1 MAGWKEISGASP
13 YSTWRIT
20 SNQERVDNLC
30 QIPSKFQLP
39 YVATSARATRVA
51 SAWQVIYGHGEE
63 PKHVVLPGHATTL
76 AARVPNAILDLDIEG
91 ESHLAMIK
99 DIQRH
104 AIRPELQ
111 HIDLLTVKRGE
122 RVEIEVPVHV
132 EGEPAVGAV
141 ANQEETVLL
150 VEADA
155 LKAPEALTVTIEG
168 REAGA
173 HVLAS
178 DVELPSG
185 VTLVAD
191 AELLI
196 VNVSEPEELD
206 VPEPGE
212 EGENAP
218 EGDIV
223 EASEESDQAG
233 EAHDSDNSK
242 H

>member
-1 MAGWKEISGASP
+1 MSETIKISAIVRTEFGKGYARRIRMAG
-13 YSTWRIT
+13 
-20 SNQERVDNLC
+20 D
-30 QIPSKFQLP
+30 IP
-39 YVATSARATRVA
+39 A
-51 SAWQVIYGHGEE
+51 VIYGHGEE

-91 ESHLAMIK
+91 DSHLAMIK

-104 AIRPELQ
+104 PIRPELQ

-122 RVEIEVPVHV
+122 RVEIEIPVHV

-155 LKAPEALTVTIEG
+155 LKAPEALVVNIEG
-168 REAGA
+168 REAGD
-173 HVLAS
+173 HVHAS
-178 DVELPSG
+178 DVELPAG

-191 AELLI
+191 AELLV
-196 VNVSEPEELD
+196 VNISEPEELD
-206 VPEPGE
+206 VPEVGE

-218 EGDIV
+218 EGA
-223 EASEESDQAG
+223 EADAQVD
-233 EAHDSDNSK
+233 EAK
-242 H
+242 

>member
-20 SNQERVDNLC
+20 SNQERVDNSC

-39 YVATSARATRVA
+39 YVATSARATRA
-51 SAWQVIYGHGEE
+51 VIYGHGEE

-155 LKAPEALTVTIEG
+155 LKAPEALTVSIEG

>member
-1 MAGWKEISGASP
+1 MSDTIKISATVRSDFGKGYARRIRMAG
-13 YSTWRIT
+13 
-20 SNQERVDNLC
+20 D
-30 QIPSKFQLP
+30 IP
-39 YVATSARATRVA
+39 A
-51 SAWQVIYGHGEE
+51 VIYGHGEE

-104 AIRPELQ
+104 AILQ

-155 LKAPEALTVTIEG
+155 LKAPEALTVSIEG

>member
-1 MAGWKEISGASP
+1 MSGAEKISANVRDDFGKGYARRIRMAG
-13 YSTWRIT
+13 
-20 SNQERVDNLC
+20 D
-30 QIPSKFQLP
+30 IP
-39 YVATSARATRVA
+39 A
-51 SAWQVIYGHGEE
+51 VIYGHGED
-63 PKHVVLPGHATTL
+63 PKHVVLPGHQTTL
-76 AARVPNAILDLDIEG
+76 AARTPNAIFDLDIEG
-91 ESHLAMIK
+91 TSVLAMVK

-104 AIRPELQ
+104 PIRPEIQ
-111 HIDLLTVKRGE
+111 HMDLLIVKRGE
-122 RVEIEVPVHV
+122 RVEIEVPLIV
-132 EGEPAVGAV
+132 EGEPVVGAV
-141 ANQEETVLL
+141 ANQEESVLL

-155 LKAPEALTVTIEG
+155 IKAPESITVNIEG
-168 REAGA
+168 REVGA

-178 DVELPSG
+178 DVELPAD

-196 VNVSEPEELD
+196 VNISEPEELD

-223 EASEESDQAG
+223 EATEESDQVG
-233 EAHDSDNSK
+233 ESNDSDNSK

>member
-1 MAGWKEISGASP
+1 MSETIKISAIVRTEFGKGYARRIRMAG
-13 YSTWRIT
+13 
-20 SNQERVDNLC
+20 D
-30 QIPSKFQLP
+30 IP
-39 YVATSARATRVA
+39 A
-51 SAWQVIYGHGEE
+51 VIYGHGEE

-91 ESHLAMIK
+91 DSHLAMIK

-104 AIRPELQ
+104 PIRPELQ

-122 RVEIEVPVHV
+122 RVEIEIPVHV

-155 LKAPEALTVTIEG
+155 LKAPEALIVNIEG
-168 REAGA
+168 REAGD
-173 HVLAS
+173 HVHAS
-178 DVELPSG
+178 DVELPAG

-191 AELLI
+191 AELLV
-196 VNVSEPEELD
+196 VNISEPEELD
-206 VPEPGE
+206 VPEVGE

-218 EGDIV
+218 EGA
-223 EASEESDQAG
+223 EADAQVD
-233 EAHDSDNSK
+233 EAK
-242 H
+242 

>member
-1 MAGWKEISGASP
+1 MSDNIKLAATLREDFGKGYARRIRMAG
-13 YSTWRIT
+13 
-20 SNQERVDNLC
+20 D
-30 QIPSKFQLP
+30 IP
-39 YVATSARATRVA
+39 A
-51 SAWQVIYGHGEE
+51 VIYGHGED

-76 AARVPNAILDLDIEG
+76 AARTANVILDLDIEG
-91 ESHLAMIK
+91 ESVLTMVK

-104 AIRPELQ
+104 PIRPEIQ
-111 HIDLLTVKRGE
+111 HMDLLIVKRGE
-122 RVEIEVPVHV
+122 RVEIEVPLTVQGEVAV
-132 EGEPAVGAV
+132 EAV

-155 LKAPEALTVTIEG
+155 LNSPDEIVVDIEG
-168 REAGA
+168 RGVGEHVHAG
-173 HVLAS
+173 
-178 DVELPSG
+178 DVKLPAG

-191 AELLI
+191 EELLI
-196 VNVSEPEELD
+196 VNISEPEVLD

-212 EGENAP
+212 EGETDAEGNVQEDAEP
-218 EGDIV
+218 VDGDIV

>member
-1 MAGWKEISGASP
+1 MSDNIKLAATLREDFGKGYARRIRMAG
-13 YSTWRIT
+13 
-20 SNQERVDNLC
+20 D
-30 QIPSKFQLP
+30 IP
-39 YVATSARATRVA
+39 A
-51 SAWQVIYGHGEE
+51 VIYGHGED

-76 AARVPNAILDLDIEG
+76 AARTANVILDLDIEG
-91 ESHLAMIK
+91 ESVLPMVK

-104 AIRPELQ
+104 PIRPEIQ
-111 HIDLLTVKRGE
+111 HMDLLIVKRGE
-122 RVEIEVPVHV
+122 RVEIEVPLTVQGEVAV
-132 EGEPAVGAV
+132 EAV

-155 LKAPEALTVTIEG
+155 LNSPDEIVVDIEG
-168 REAGA
+168 RGVGEHVHAG
-173 HVLAS
+173 
-178 DVELPSG
+178 DVKLPAG

-191 AELLI
+191 EELLI
-196 VNVSEPEELD
+196 VNISEPEVLD

-212 EGENAP
+212 EGETDAEGNLQEDAEP
-218 EGDIV
+218 VDGDIV

>member
-1 MAGWKEISGASP
+1 MSDTIKISATVRSDFGKGYARRIRMAG
-13 YSTWRIT
+13 
-20 SNQERVDNLC
+20 D
-30 QIPSKFQLP
+30 IP
-39 YVATSARATRVA
+39 A
-51 SAWQVIYGHGEE
+51 VIYGHGEE

-104 AIRPELQ
+104 PIRPELQ

-155 LKAPEALTVTIEG
+155 LKAPEALTVSIEG

>member
-1 MAGWKEISGASP
+1 MSDTIKISATVRSDFGKGYARRIRMAG
-13 YSTWRIT
+13 
-20 SNQERVDNLC
+20 D
-30 QIPSKFQLP
+30 IP
-39 YVATSARATRVA
+39 A
-51 SAWQVIYGHGEE
+51 VIYGHGEE

-104 AIRPELQ
+104 PIRPELQ

-155 LKAPEALTVTIEG
+155 LKAPEALTVSIEG

-223 EASEESDQAG
+223 EASEESD
-233 EAHDSDNSK
+233 
-242 H
+242 

>member
-1 MAGWKEISGASP
+1 MSDNIKLAATLREDFGKGYARRIRMAG
-13 YSTWRIT
+13 
-20 SNQERVDNLC
+20 D
-30 QIPSKFQLP
+30 IP
-39 YVATSARATRVA
+39 A
-51 SAWQVIYGHGEE
+51 VIYGHGED

-76 AARVPNAILDLDIEG
+76 AARTANVILDLDIEG
-91 ESHLAMIK
+91 ESVLTMVK

-104 AIRPELQ
+104 PIRPEIQ
-111 HIDLLTVKRGE
+111 HMDLLIVKRGE
-122 RVEIEVPVHV
+122 RVEIEVPLTVQGEVAV
-132 EGEPAVGAV
+132 EAV

-155 LKAPEALTVTIEG
+155 LNSPDEIVVDIEG
-168 REAGA
+168 RGVGEHVHAG
-173 HVLAS
+173 
-178 DVELPSG
+178 DVKLPAG

-191 AELLI
+191 EELLI
-196 VNVSEPEELD
+196 VNISEPEVLD

-212 EGENAP
+212 EGETDAEGNLQEDAEP
-218 EGDIV
+218 VDGDIV

>member
-1 MAGWKEISGASP
+1 MSETIKISATLRTDFGKGYARRIRMAG
-13 YSTWRIT
+13 
-20 SNQERVDNLC
+20 D
-30 QIPSKFQLP
+30 IP
-39 YVATSARATRVA
+39 A
-51 SAWQVIYGHGEE
+51 VIYGHGEE

-91 ESHLAMIK
+91 ESVLAMIK

-111 HIDLLTVKRGE
+111 HMDLLIVKRGE
-122 RVEIEVPVHV
+122 RVEIEIPVHV
-132 EGEPAVGAV
+132 EGEPAAGTV

-155 LKAPEALTVTIEG
+155 LKSPDALVVNIEG

-173 HVLAS
+173 HVHAS
-178 DVELPSG
+178 DVELPTG

-191 AELLI
+191 AELLV
-196 VNVSEPEELD
+196 VNISEPAELD
-206 VPEPGE
+206 VPETGE

-218 EGDIV
+218 EGAAADAQV
-223 EASEESDQAG
+223 DEA
-233 EAHDSDNSK
+233 N
-242 H
+242 

>member
-1 MAGWKEISGASP
+1 MSETIKISATVRTDFGKGYARRIRMAG
-13 YSTWRIT
+13 
-20 SNQERVDNLC
+20 D
-30 QIPSKFQLP
+30 IP
-39 YVATSARATRVA
+39 A
-51 SAWQVIYGHGEE
+51 VIYGHGEE

-91 ESHLAMIK
+91 DSHLAMIK

-104 AIRPELQ
+104 PIRPELQ

-122 RVEIEVPVHV
+122 RVEIEIPVQV

-155 LKAPEALTVTIEG
+155 LKSPEALVVNIEG
-168 REAGA
+168 REAGQ
-173 HVLAS
+173 HVLAG
-178 DVELPSG
+178 DIELPAD

-191 AELLI
+191 AELLV
-196 VNVSEPEELD
+196 VNISEPAVLD
-206 VPEPGE
+206 VPEVGE

-218 EGDIV
+218 EGA
-223 EASEESDQAG
+223 EADAQVD
-233 EAHDSDNSK
+233 EAK
-242 H
+242 

>member
-1 MAGWKEISGASP
+1 MSDTIKISATVRSDFGKGYARRIRMAG
-13 YSTWRIT
+13 
-20 SNQERVDNLC
+20 D
-30 QIPSKFQLP
+30 IP
-39 YVATSARATRVA
+39 A
-51 SAWQVIYGHGEE
+51 VIYGHGEE

-91 ESHLAMIK
+91 ESHRAMIK

-155 LKAPEALTVTIEG
+155 LKAPEALTVSIEG

>member
-1 MAGWKEISGASP
+1 MSDTIKISATVRSDFGKGYARRIRMAG
-13 YSTWRIT
+13 
-20 SNQERVDNLC
+20 D
-30 QIPSKFQLP
+30 IP
-39 YVATSARATRVA
+39 A
-51 SAWQVIYGHGEE
+51 VIYGHGEE

-104 AIRPELQ
+104 AIRPE
-111 HIDLLTVKRGE
+111 
-122 RVEIEVPVHV
+122 VPVHV

-155 LKAPEALTVTIEG
+155 LKAPEALTVSIEG

-223 EASEESDQAG
+223 EASEESD
-233 EAHDSDNSK
+233 
-242 H
+242 

>member
-1 MAGWKEISGASP
+1 MSETIKISATVRTDFGKGYARRIRMAG
-13 YSTWRIT
+13 
-20 SNQERVDNLC
+20 D
-30 QIPSKFQLP
+30 IP
-39 YVATSARATRVA
+39 A
-51 SAWQVIYGHGEE
+51 VIYGHGEE
-63 PKHVVLPGHATTL
+63 PKHVVLPGHATTM
-76 AARVPNAILDLDIEG
+76 AARVPNAILELDIEG
-91 ESHLAMIK
+91 DSHLAMIK

-104 AIRPELQ
+104 PIRPELQ

-122 RVEIEVPVHV
+122 RVEIEVPVHI

-155 LKAPEALTVTIEG
+155 LKAPEALVVNIEG

-178 DVELPSG
+178 DVELPAD

-191 AELLI
+191 AELLV
-196 VNVSEPEELD
+196 VNISEPAELD
-206 VPEPGE
+206 VPEVGE

-218 EGDIV
+218 EGA
-223 EASEESDQAG
+223 EADAKVD
-233 EAHDSDNSK
+233 EAK
-242 H
+242 

>member
-1 MAGWKEISGASP
+1 IRMAG
-13 YSTWRIT
+13 
-20 SNQERVDNLC
+20 D
-30 QIPSKFQLP
+30 IP
-39 YVATSARATRVA
+39 A
-51 SAWQVIYGHGEE
+51 VIYGHGEE
-63 PKHVVLPGHATTL
+63 PKHVVLPGHATTM
-76 AARVPNAILDLDIEG
+76 AARVPNAILELDIEG
-91 ESHLAMIK
+91 DSHLAMIK

-104 AIRPELQ
+104 PIRPELQ

-155 LKAPEALTVTIEG
+155 LKAPEALVVNIEG

-173 HVLAS
+173 HVLAF
-178 DVELPSG
+178 DVELPAD

-191 AELLI
+191 AELLV
-196 VNVSEPEELD
+196 VNISEPAELD
-206 VPEPGE
+206 VPEVGE

-218 EGDIV
+218 EGA
-223 EASEESDQAG
+223 EADAKVD
-233 EAHDSDNSK
+233 EAK
-242 H
+242 